1 MKVLKPK
8 SVLNISALL
17 VQISFVNCSR
27 NLCASL
33 SKNSDKIDE
42 MPQPR
47 STPLIRHDGLKINY
61 DPYAPEMVAKYG
73 APGSTDN
80 EGFDPYSDSV
90 GPGIYGGRVK
100 RDESGEIV
108 IGRQYQVRFKKSPSS
123 LQILTLRFIGS
134 QFQTRTC
141 LCWRRI
147 HSYV

>member
-1 MKVLKPK
+1 MKILKPK
-8 SVLNISALL
+8 SVLNIS
-17 VQISFVNCSR
+17 VVIFQISVVNCSR
-27 NLCASL
+27 NSFASP
-33 SKNSDKIDE
+33 SKNSDKVDK

-108 IGRQYQVRFKKSPSS
+108 IGRQYQVRFLKN
-123 LQILTLRFIGS
+123 LRLHFK
-134 QFQTRTC
+134 
-141 LCWRRI
+141 
-147 HSYV
+147 YY